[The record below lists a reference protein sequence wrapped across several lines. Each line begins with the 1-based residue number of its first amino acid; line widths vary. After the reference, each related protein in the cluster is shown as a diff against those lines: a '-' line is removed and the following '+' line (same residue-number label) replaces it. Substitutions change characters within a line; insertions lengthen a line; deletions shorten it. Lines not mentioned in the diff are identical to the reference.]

1 MPYDTSCFDLAQR
14 FLPDGIDDKII
25 SELSQ
30 EIQDTI
36 ESFIYYGEHKDR
48 IAELEQEANT

>member
-1 MPYDTSCFDLAQR
+1 MPYDVSCYDLAQR

-25 SELSQ
+25 HELSQ

-36 ESFIYYGEHKDR
+36 ESFITYSEYATA
-48 IAELEQEANT
+48 IAVLEAQK